1 MQTRIRRIIVAALV
15 AGAALSSVTAEAA
28 TYTVTTTSGSP
39 STSGSLPWA
48 VTQANNRAGLDF
60 INFNLPGGGIRVIT
74 ISTTLFLNDQVV
86 IDGASQPGYS
96 GAPLIYVQGG
106 ANVTSVMLLHQQSS
120 GSTIQGLGFFY
131 YTSNAI
137 TILSASI
144 GNWIQNNYI
153 GFYWDGA
160 GVPILNSSFFPWTR
174 GVGIQSSFNVVRNN
188 TISGVDNAI
197 AVGEDPGRI
206 WSGVVYKTNAIQ
218 YNRIGTNPAGTSALN
233 FGNTSDGVFLGG
245 GARENFIGP
254 GNVLSGMASA
264 GVELLHKSVVGNVV
278 FANMIGVDAA
288 GTTAIPNKEV
298 GVLLA
303 NGANGNAI
311 GGPWGGN
318 VISANNYGGVSLGTT
333 LPPGYTGAANGNW
346 VQNNII
352 GLDVHQGA
360 SLGGQQVGISI
371 NSGSTRNAVTGN
383 VLSGN
388 TQHGAILGN
397 VVTNSVSANFIG
409 TTSTGASAPNGV
421 YGIYFLN
428 ASYNYAIGNSF
439 GPNLH
444 GNIGRSGTSCCNV
457 IQ

>member
-1 MQTRIRRIIVAALV
+1 MKTTVRLNIVAVLAV
-15 AGAALSSVTAEAA
+15 CATLSSVTAEGN
-28 TYTVTTTSGSP
+28 TYTVTSTSGSP
-39 STSGSLPWA
+39 STSGSLPLA
-48 VTQANNRAGLDF
+48 VAQANSHAGLDF
-60 INFNLPGGGIRVIT
+60 INFNISGGGIHVIT

-86 IDGASQPGYS
+86 INGATQPGYS
-96 GAPLIYVQGG
+96 GAPLIYVRGDTS
-106 ANVTSVMLLHQQSS
+106 VTSLMLLHQNSS
-120 GSTIQGLGFFY
+120 VSTIQGLGFY
-131 YTSNAI
+131 DYTSNAI
-137 TILSASI
+137 TILPASQ

-160 GVPILNSSFFPWTR
+160 GTPILNSTLFPFTR
-174 GVGIQSSFNVVRNN
+174 GIGIQSSFNTVRNN

-197 AVGEDPGRI
+197 VVGEDPSQA
-206 WSGVVYKTNAIQ
+206 WSGVAYKTNAIQ
-218 YNRIGTNPAGTSALN
+218 YNRIGTNPAGTTAVG
-233 FGNTSDGVFLGG
+233 FGNTSDGVFLGAG
-245 GARENFIGP
+245 GSQNFIGP
-254 GNVLSGMASA
+254 GNVLSGMASS
-264 GVELLHKSVVGNVV
+264 GVELFHSSVVGNVV

-288 GTTAIPNKEV
+288 GTTAIPNKEL

-303 NGANGNAI
+303 NGANGNAV

-318 VISANNYGGVSLGTT
+318 VISANTFGGVSLGTT
-333 LPPGYTGAANGNW
+333 LPAGFTGAANGNW

-352 GLDVHQGA
+352 GLDANQGA

-397 VVTNSVSANFIG
+397 VVTNSVSSNFIG
-409 TTSTGASAPNGV
+409 MTSTGGSAPNGAF
-421 YGIYFLN
+421 GIYFLN

-439 GPNLH
+439 GPHLY
-444 GNIGRSGTSCCNV
+444 GNIGSSSTSCCNV

>member
-1 MQTRIRRIIVAALV
+1 M
-15 AGAALSSVTAEAA
+15 
-28 TYTVTTTSGSP
+28 
-39 STSGSLPWA
+39 
-48 VTQANNRAGLDF
+48 
-60 INFNLPGGGIRVIT
+60 
-74 ISTTLFLNDQVV
+74 
-86 IDGASQPGYS
+86 
-96 GAPLIYVQGG
+96 
-106 ANVTSVMLLHQQSS
+106 
-120 GSTIQGLGFFY
+120 
-131 YTSNAI
+131 
-137 TILSASI
+137 
-144 GNWIQNNYI
+144 
-153 GFYWDGA
+153 
-160 GVPILNSSFFPWTR
+160 
-174 GVGIQSSFNVVRNN
+174 
-188 TISGVDNAI
+188 
-197 AVGEDPGRI
+197 
-206 WSGVVYKTNAIQ
+206 VYKTNAIQ
-218 YNRIGTNPAGTSALN
+218 YNRIGTNPAGTSALS

-318 VISANNYGGVSLGTT
+318 VISANNYGGVSLGAT

-388 TQHGAILGN
+388 IQHGAILGN
-397 VVTNSVSANFIG
+397 VVTNSVSDNFIG
-409 TTSTGASAPNGV
+409 TTSAGADAPNGRF
-421 YGIYFLN
+421 GIYF
-428 ASYNYAIGNSF
+428 
-439 GPNLH
+439 
-444 GNIGRSGTSCCNV
+444 
-457 IQ
+457 

>member
-1 MQTRIRRIIVAALV
+1 MMVAALFGC
-15 AGAALSSVTAEAA
+15 ATLSSVTAEAD
-28 TYTVTTTSGSP
+28 TYTVTTTSGSQF
-39 STSGSLPWA
+39 TSGSLPWA

-60 INFNLPGGGIRVIT
+60 INFNIAGGGIRVIT
-74 ISTTLFLNDQVV
+74 ISTTLYLNDQVV
-86 IDGASQPGYS
+86 INGASQPGYT
-96 GAPLIYVQGG
+96 GAPLIYVRGD
-106 ANVTSVMLLHQQSS
+106 ANVTSVLLLHQQSS
-120 GSTIQGLGFFY
+120 GSTIQGLGFFD

-137 TILSASI
+137 TILPAST

-160 GVPILNSSFFPWTR
+160 SPPVLNSTFFPWTR
-174 GVGIQSSFNVVRNN
+174 GIGIQSSFNTVRNN

-197 AVGEDPGRI
+197 TVGEDPAQP

-218 YNRIGTNPAGTSALN
+218 YNRIGTNPAGTSN
-233 FGNTSDGVFLGG
+233 MGFGNTSDGVFLGG
-245 GARENFIGP
+245 GGRENFIGP
-254 GNVLSGMASA
+254 GNVLSGMKSA
-264 GVELLHKSVVGNVV
+264 GVELLHSSVVGNVV

-288 GTTAIPNKEV
+288 GTTAIPNGEV

-352 GLDVHQGA
+352 GLDASQGA
-360 SLGGQQVGISI
+360 VPGGQQVGISI
-371 NSGSTRNAVTGN
+371 NSGSTLNAVTGN

-388 TQHGAILGN
+388 IQHGVILGD
-397 VVTNSVSANFIG
+397 VVTNSVSGNFIG
-409 TTSTGASAPNGV
+409 MTSTGGSAPNGAF
-421 YGIYFLN
+421 GIYFLN

-439 GPNLH
+439 GPH
-444 GNIGRSGTSCCNV
+444 AYGNIGSSNTTCCNV